1 MSVVEVDKRAV
12 RNLNSDTT
20 DSVAGAKMAL
30 WKALDHLSQTM
41 PERDRVKIMR
51 QVRDAQMAIT
61 KALADLEDA
70 SVNTKSIDEICI
82 IAAKRDSYKKT

>member
-1 MSVVEVDKRAV
+1 MSVVEVDKRLV

-20 DSVAGAKMAL
+20 DSVAAAKMAL

-51 QVRDAQMAIT
+51 EVRDAQMAIT
-61 KALADLEDA
+61 KALTDLEDA
-70 SVNTKSIDEICI
+70 SVNTKSIDEICVME
-82 IAAKRDSYKKT
+82 ARRGSYKKT